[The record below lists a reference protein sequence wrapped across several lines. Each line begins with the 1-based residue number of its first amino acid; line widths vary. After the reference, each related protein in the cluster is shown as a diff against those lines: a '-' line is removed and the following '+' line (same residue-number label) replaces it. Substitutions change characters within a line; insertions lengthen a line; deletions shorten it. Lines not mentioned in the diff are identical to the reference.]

1 MKKILFSGLICAMA
15 FGFNKNDENFCA
27 EFFIGQNG
35 LYIMESENIKSEVCQ
50 SVMKTQIIEIFG
62 KNIGNESQDGV
73 SIFKIYG
80 KKDNKNTMAWI
91 KRGDYILDIEK
102 GAQIKG
108 QSVKDLKKRDIKQFE
123 KIKGAFAKLEKELT
137 ISEFDKTT
145 QEVIMASADR
155 TDAHISRARGS
166 LYTVMQDFESYYTGF
181 GKFIDSLKMTHVKQP
196 ISIENEVCATYNLK
210 SENEVEIITNKSGIC
225 EEVFDNFDDFKTRK
239 IGDMATIVV
248 K

>member
-1 MKKILFSGLICAMA
+1 
-15 FGFNKNDENFCA
+15 
-27 EFFIGQNG
+27 
-35 LYIMESENIKSEVCQ
+35 
-50 SVMKTQIIEIFG
+50 
-62 KNIGNESQDGV
+62 
-73 SIFKIYG
+73 
-80 KKDNKNTMAWI
+80 
-91 KRGDYILDIEK
+91 
-102 GAQIKG
+102 
-108 QSVKDLKKRDIKQFE
+108 
-123 KIKGAFAKLEKELT
+123 
-137 ISEFDKTT
+137 
-145 QEVIMASADR
+145 MASADR